1 MKKHGVNT
9 ISQIIPFKT
18 LKTEY
23 KAYEAK
29 LRLLGSFDVF
39 IADERI
45 RRHLPTHIG
54 RHFYQRK
61 KVPVSVNLLAKNLSK
76 EINRTITG
84 TVLNISKRGSCSTI
98 RIGHT
103 GMEIQHIIENI
114 LTVSE
119 MLSEK
124 LPEKWQSVKLLF
136 LKTEKSVSL
145 PIFSSFVTSQD
156 ENSASFRGLKKQ
168 EPKKRRKHE
177 KQKLKK
183 ESKMLKK
190 KSKKATS
197 LLTQGGLVSSAP
209 AKGPGAQKKRTSKA
223 STQPK
228 VTEEYEET
236 IPQLVPIGET
246 PDKENMKMQENIT
259 GKKSPKSKSD
269 PRTPQGKKGRPYRLQ
284 RLQKPQILGSQGRNK
299 KRMCGNSESQGPSPS
314 LLP

>member
-1 MKKHGVNT
+1 
-9 ISQIIPFKT
+9 
-18 LKTEY
+18 
-23 KAYEAK
+23 
-29 LRLLGSFDVF
+29 
-39 IADERI
+39 
-45 RRHLPTHIG
+45 
-54 RHFYQRK
+54 
-61 KVPVSVNLLAKNLSK
+61 
-76 EINRTITG
+76 
-84 TVLNISKRGSCSTI
+84 
-98 RIGHT
+98 
-103 GMEIQHIIENI
+103 MEIQHITENI

-156 ENSASFRGLKKQ
+156 ENSASFRSLKKQ

-209 AKGPGAQKKRTSKA
+209 AKGPGAQKKRTSKT

-228 VTEEYEET
+228 VTEECEET
-236 IPQLVPIGET
+236 IPQLVPIEET
-246 PDKENMKMQENIT
+246 LDKENVKMQENIT

-269 PRTPQGKKGRPYRLQ
+269 PRTPQGKKRKALPATETPEASDPGISGKK
-284 RLQKPQILGSQGRNK
+284 QKKDVREFRKPGAKSFSTPMKSGK
-299 KRMCGNSESQGPSPS
+299 KASNTPRDKKTQAAHSN
-314 LLP
+314 